1 MVNQRDKWIYLY
13 WKDINI
19 SKFTYETKESE
30 AFQREKLYRSGKSF
44 VEDNIRDKKSIGLQI
59 KVFNHFIEEIYYRKI
74 NKLAI
79 RRSDHQIV
87 LQSIMALLVL
97 KQYDEDDLLWF
108 PPKYRKRSI
117 PKGRTKSIKTN

>member
-1 MVNQRDKWIYLY
+1 MGWIYLY

-30 AFQREKLYRSGKSF
+30 AFQREKLSRSGKSF
-44 VEDNIRDKKSIGLQI
+44 VEDNIRENKSIGLQI
-59 KVFNHFIEEIYYRKI
+59 KVFNHFIETIYYRKI

-108 PPKYRKRSI
+108 PPIYRKL
-117 PKGRTKSIKTN
+117 IKTN

>member
-19 SKFTYETKESE
+19 SKFTYETK
-30 AFQREKLYRSGKSF
+30 EKLYRSGKSF